1 MKIENSLIIIFIAI
15 SFMACGGSNNNN
27 AEGFDGNSYEKID
40 ISKSCTT
47 PDTVKEYISLKSG
60 DQIVKDDEGTNVSI
74 LHDENSV
81 KKVCLNSG
89 KAHIVRA
96 FEQ

>member
-1 MKIENSLIIIFIAI
+1 MKTVNSLLITVVAI
-15 SFMACGGSNNNN
+15 SFMACGGSNNNQ
-27 AEGFDGNSYEKID
+27 AKGFDENSYEQIN

-47 PDTVKEYISLKSG
+47 PDTIEDYITLKSG
-60 DQIVKDDEGTNVSI
+60 DRIVKDDEGTKVSI

-81 KKVCLNSG
+81 KKICLNSG

>member
-1 MKIENSLIIIFIAI
+1 MKIVNSLIMTCITI
-15 SFMACGGSNNNN
+15 SFTACGGSGGNS
-27 AEGFDGNSYEKID
+27 AEGFDGNSFEKIN

-47 PDTVKEYISLKSG
+47 PDTIADYITLKSA
-60 DQIVKDDEGTNVSI
+60 DQIVKDEEGTKVSI

-81 KKVCLNSG
+81 KKICLNNG